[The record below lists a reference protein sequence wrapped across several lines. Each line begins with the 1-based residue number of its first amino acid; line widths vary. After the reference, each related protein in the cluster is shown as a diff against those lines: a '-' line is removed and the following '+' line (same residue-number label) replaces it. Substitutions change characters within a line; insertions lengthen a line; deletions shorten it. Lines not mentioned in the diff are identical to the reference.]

1 MHDERKKE
9 EEEEKEQD
17 GYWHYMPDID
27 DYMWV
32 GSGPAPDCSNTD
44 DVGMCDNP
52 WNLNEEQLEEEKK
65 EHKEYIETFMEWEL
79 KERRK
84 ENAEKLK
91 ERRKANA
98 ESVQRQ
104 REKVK
109 ARFQGPVKMPDFEMS
124 KYELIRRKNIE
135 EIEKMKKAIGLFDN

>member
-32 GSGPAPDCSNTD
+32 GSGPAPDCSNAD

-52 WNLNEEQLEEEKK
+52 WNLTEEQLEEEKK

-79 KERRK
+79 KEMKK

-91 ERRKANA
+91 R
-98 ESVQRQ
+98 
-104 REKVK
+104 
-109 ARFQGPVKMPDFEMS
+109 
-124 KYELIRRKNIE
+124 
-135 EIEKMKKAIGLFDN
+135 